1 MTERFT
7 TPEIAARVQNMQS
20 LTADDEAAF
29 QLYKITMKGGRI
41 YFAITDSIREAQLM
55 ALKVIGKDEDTGR
68 AEDFENSGYPETV
81 AGLLCGVYVDERVRL
96 VNEDEY
102 QAKVR
107 ENSVKSFNESRPMP
121 SFAELIEA
129 KKKHDKSTTI
139 SQ

>member
-29 QLYKITMKGGRI
+29 SLYKVTMKGGRI

-55 ALKVIGKDEDTGR
+55 ALKVIGKDEDTGC

-81 AGLLCGVYVDERVRL
+81 ANLVCGVYVDERVRL

-107 ENSVKSFNESRPMP
+107 ENSVKSLKESRAIPTL
-121 SFAELIEA
+121 AELIEM
-129 KKKHDKSTTI
+129 KKQHDKSTAI
-139 SQ
+139 K